1 MSGGGKGG
9 SSTTSVQIPAWLENA
24 AQQNLARADRVAQIG
39 YTPYFGPDVAAFTPM
54 QEAAMNNTNQAAL
67 SFGMAA
73 PTSAMA
79 GIPAAQTFAGGV
91 QGYSSAP
98 LYQQSVEALRTNAPG
113 QYDAMSQMFVD
124 PITGAQPMYP
134 FGTGV
139 DPNAPVAP
147 PVGPQGFDWTQGL
160 SGGVGGSN
168 GFVSTGPNSM
178 SGGAE
183 ERRNAAMQAGT
194 FGGGAEERRN
204 AGVQSGTGSFG
215 LPDPMRGGF
224 AGTNLPGRVG
234 GIVNA
239 LSGAN
244 RPNATPAPKPAAKPA
259 AAKSAP
265 SKAPTSKSKST
276 SKESGARR

>member
-9 SSTTSVQIPAWLENA
+9 STTSQVQIPAWLENA
-24 AQQNLARADRVAQIG
+24 AQQNLARADRVAQLDFM
-39 YTPYFGPDVAAFTPM
+39 PYFGPDVAAFTPM
-54 QEAAMNNTNQAAL
+54 QEAAMNSTNQAAL

-79 GIPAAQTFAGGV
+79 GIPAAQTFAGGL

-98 LYQQSVEALRTNAPG
+98 LYQQSVDALTAAMPGTVAARNAM
-113 QYDAMSQMFVD
+113 YIN
-124 PITGAQPMYP
+124 PITGAQPLYP

-139 DPNAPVAP
+139 APGSPAAPPAAP
-147 PVGPQGFDWTQGL
+147 PVGPQGFDWTQDL

-244 RPNATPAPKPAAKPA
+244 RPNEKPPAVKTTTKAAPTKTTTKAPAPR
-259 AAKSAP
+259 
-265 SKAPTSKSKST
+265 
-276 SKESGARR
+276 GGNRGRI

>member
-9 SSTTSVQIPAWLENA
+9 STTSQVQIPAWLENA

-124 PITGAQPMYP
+124 PITGAAPMYP
-134 FGTGV
+134 FGTGA
-139 DPNAPVAP
+139 APAP
-147 PVGPQGFDWTQGL
+147 GPQGFNWAQG
-160 SGGVGGSN
+160 GGGGML
-168 GFVSTGPNSM
+168 G
-178 SGGAE
+178 
-183 ERRNAAMQAGT
+183 AGT
-194 FGGGAEERRN
+194 GGGAEERRN
-204 AGVQSGTGSFG
+204 AGPQTRATAGTGTGSFG
-215 LPDPMRGGF
+215 LPDPSRGGF

-234 GIVNA
+234 GVVNKM
-239 LSGAN
+239 
-244 RPNATPAPKPAAKPA
+244 T
-259 AAKSAP
+259 
-265 SKAPTSKSKST
+265 
-276 SKESGARR
+276 RR

>member
-113 QYDAMSQMFVD
+113 QYNAMSQMFVD
-124 PITGAQPMYP
+124 PITGAQPLYP

-139 DPNAPVAP
+139 APAP
-147 PVGPQGFDWTQGL
+147 APGPQGFNWAQG
-160 SGGVGGSN
+160 GGGGML
-168 GFVSTGPNSM
+168 G
-178 SGGAE
+178 
-183 ERRNAAMQAGT
+183 AGT
-194 FGGGAEERRN
+194 GGGAEERRN
-204 AGVQSGTGSFG
+204 AGPQTRATAGTGTGSFG
-215 LPDPMRGGF
+215 LPDPSRGGF

-234 GIVNA
+234 GVVNKM
-239 LSGAN
+239 
-244 RPNATPAPKPAAKPA
+244 T
-259 AAKSAP
+259 
-265 SKAPTSKSKST
+265 
-276 SKESGARR
+276 RR

>member
-24 AQQNLARADRVAQIG
+24 AQQNLARADRVSQIG

-54 QEAAMNNTNQAAL
+54 QEASMNNTNQAAL

-113 QYDAMSQMFVD
+113 QYDAMRQMFID

-134 FGTGV
+134 FGAGV
-139 DPNAPVAP
+139 APAPVAP
-147 PVGPQGFDWTQGL
+147 GPQGFNWSEPQDSYRDRQEL
-160 SGGVGGSN
+160 SALQNRGGGGRDIMSGQIASRLPGGVNTANPGS
-168 GFVSTGPNSM
+168 
-178 SGGAE
+178 
-183 ERRNAAMQAGT
+183 
-194 FGGGAEERRN
+194 
-204 AGVQSGTGSFG
+204 
-215 LPDPMRGGF
+215 L
-224 AGTNLPGRVG
+224 
-234 GIVNA
+234 VN
-239 LSGAN
+239 
-244 RPNATPAPKPAAKPA
+244 RTA
-259 AAKSAP
+259 AALTSRP
-265 SKAPTSKSKST
+265 QSAPTSADRPK
-276 SKESGARR
+276 ARPTGR

>member
-113 QYDAMSQMFVD
+113 QYDAMRQMFID
-124 PITGAQPMYP
+124 PITGAAPLYP
-134 FGTGV
+134 FGAG
-139 DPNAPVAP
+139 VAP
-147 PVGPQGFDWTQGL
+147 AAPMVPGPQGFNWSNGRDSQ
-160 SGGVGGSN
+160 SASERAERRVGG
-168 GFVSTGPNSM
+168 GGGAMRTGGGSIMSGQIASRLPGGINTANPNSM
-178 SGGAE
+178 VN
-183 ERRNAAMQAGT
+183 RTAAALT
-194 FGGGAEERRN
+194 SRP
-204 AGVQSGTGSFG
+204 QSAPTS
-215 LPDPMRGGF
+215 
-224 AGTNLPGRVG
+224 
-234 GIVNA
+234 
-239 LSGAN
+239 AN
-244 RPNATPAPKPAAKPA
+244 RP
-259 AAKSAP
+259 
-265 SKAPTSKSKST
+265 KARPT
-276 SKESGARR
+276 GR

>member
-113 QYDAMSQMFVD
+113 QYDAMRQMFID
-124 PITGAQPMYP
+124 PITGAAPMYP
-134 FGTGV
+134 FGMG
-139 DPNAPVAP
+139 VAP
-147 PVGPQGFDWTQGL
+147 GAPMAPGPQGFDWSNGRDSQNA
-160 SGGVGGSN
+160 SERAERRVGG
-168 GFVSTGPNSM
+168 
-178 SGGAE
+178 
-183 ERRNAAMQAGT
+183 
-194 FGGGAEERRN
+194 GGGGPART
-204 AGVQSGTGSFG
+204 GSGTGSFG
-215 LPDPMRGGF
+215 LPDPSRGGF

-234 GIVNA
+234 GVVNKI
-239 LSGAN
+239 
-244 RPNATPAPKPAAKPA
+244 T
-259 AAKSAP
+259 
-265 SKAPTSKSKST
+265 
-276 SKESGARR
+276 RR

>member
-39 YTPYFGPDVAAFTPM
+39 YTPYFGPDVAAFTPT

-113 QYDAMSQMFVD
+113 QYNAMSQMFVD

-139 DPNAPVAP
+139 APGS
-147 PVGPQGFDWTQGL
+147 PVGPQGFDWAQG
-160 SGGVGGSN
+160 GGGMLGA
-168 GFVSTGPNSM
+168 GTG
-178 SGGAE
+178 GGAE

-244 RPNATPAPKPAAKPA
+244 RPNATPAAKPA

>member
-79 GIPAAQTFAGGV
+79 GIPAAQTFAGGL

-113 QYDAMSQMFVD
+113 QYNAMSQMFVD

-139 DPNAPVAP
+139 APGSPAAP
-147 PVGPQGFDWTQGL
+147 PVGPQGFDWAQG
-160 SGGVGGSN
+160 GGGSS
-168 GFVSTGPNSM
+168 GFISSGPNSM

-183 ERRNAAMQAGT
+183 ERRNARLG

-244 RPNATPAPKPAAKPA
+244 RPNARPSGSRVGKPRA
-259 AAKSAP
+259 
-265 SKAPTSKSKST
+265 
-276 SKESGARR
+276 GR